1 MLGRTL
7 GLLAGLVTRLDPEF
21 NVFEEAEPFAR
32 RLLEEEPWGWVEQI
46 LEAAWG
52 ILRTPLDLQRFLER
66 SLRGELQWRATF
78 PEARETL
85 SLIAEGFQRL
95 IWQLTGLV
103 WVMMGLFAGLNHQP
117 ALAGVL
123 LGIGGLWLLWG
134 LRPLRRRREGGG

>member
-1 MLGRTL
+1 
-7 GLLAGLVTRLDPEF
+7 
-21 NVFEEAEPFAR
+21 
-32 RLLEEEPWGWVEQI
+32 VEQI

-52 ILRTPLDLQRFLER
+52 ILRTPLDLQRFPER
-66 SLRGELQWRATF
+66 SLRGELQWRVTF